1 MTTKATQR
9 TRPWRHGFAAV
20 LWLWL
25 VLPSAQ
31 AVVKVHESLEY
42 YDVPAGAGLDL
53 RMQMRQASPI
63 LRRGQVYFGNT
74 EWHVEPN
81 FGYQEYQGLCRIS
94 QVQVEL
100 NIKIVLPKLDD
111 DGSVTPLD
119 KTRFQQ
125 FSQALM
131 QHEQGHKALG
141 LEAAQE
147 IDTLLT
153 TMVPFAYCEQLQNQA
168 RRRVANVIK
177 KYQQLNQQYDQET
190 QFGRT
195 QGAVI
200 R

>member
-1 MTTKATQR
+1 MMTKATQR

-20 LWLWL
+20 LWFWL
-25 VLPSAQ
+25 VLPSAR

-63 LRRGQVYFGNT
+63 SRRGQVYFGNT

-94 QVQVEL
+94 QVQVDL

-111 DGSVTPLD
+111 DGSATPLD

-141 LEAAQE
+141 PNENGAENGRQDN
-147 IDTLLT
+147 DTKGRPKTDPPADLN
-153 TMVPFAYCEQLQNQA
+153 EQGDLQN
-168 RRRVANVIK
+168 RNCYK
-177 KYQQLNQQYDQET
+177 N
-190 QFGRT
+190 
-195 QGAVI
+195 
-200 R
+200 